1 MNQISHTYQPISASS
16 SGWGKEGKKLVAL
29 IGEKSSS
36 AAVVV
41 GGISAAS
48 AAAVPEREVRP
59 VAGWAEVGGGAPCFL
74 AAGCSSVVGGG
85 AGRKEPLLARVA
97 WRVQRAETALPNGQD
112 QWIGIGLD
120 KALSCGPVFTK
131 KIFWRQGTCSWSFYG
146 ALETTTRTSNAG
158 PMQHMR

>member
-1 MNQISHTYQPISASS
+1 
-16 SGWGKEGKKLVAL
+16 V
-29 IGEKSSS
+29 
-36 AAVVV
+36 
-41 GGISAAS
+41 
-48 AAAVPEREVRP
+48 AVPERKERLVRDGG
-59 VAGWAEVGGGAPCFL
+59 AASGGGGAPCFL

-146 ALETTTRTSNAG
+146 ALETTTRTSNAD
-158 PMQHMR
+158 PMQHVR